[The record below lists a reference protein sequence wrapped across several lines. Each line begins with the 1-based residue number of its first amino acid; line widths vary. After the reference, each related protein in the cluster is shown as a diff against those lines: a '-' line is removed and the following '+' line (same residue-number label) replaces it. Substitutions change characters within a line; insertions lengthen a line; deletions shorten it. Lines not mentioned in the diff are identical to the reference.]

1 MAHPYSKFNEK
12 DAGKARAKHLTKGY
26 ARGGKA
32 HSDEAQDK
40 KLISKMISA
49 HDRKVEGKASGGR
62 LDKFARGGRTRGT
75 NIKIAIVAPGAEAGA
90 RPPMMSFNPV
100 SPGGGPP
107 PMPMPPPGAGPGG
120 PPPMMKRGG
129 KVGMK
134 AGAET
139 GEGRLQKAK
148 AYGIKAKK

>member
-49 HDRKVEGKASGGR
+49 HDRKVEGRAAGGR
-62 LDKFARGGRTRGT
+62 LDKFARGGRTKGT
-75 NIKIAIVAPGAEAGA
+75 NIKIAIVAPSGASPSPPGVEAPSPV
-90 RPPMMSFNPV
+90 PPL
-100 SPGGGPP
+100 GGGPP
-107 PMPMPPPGAGPGG
+107 PMPPMPPMPPR
-120 PPPMMKRGG
+120 PPMMKRGG

-148 AYGIKAKK
+148 AYGLKAKK